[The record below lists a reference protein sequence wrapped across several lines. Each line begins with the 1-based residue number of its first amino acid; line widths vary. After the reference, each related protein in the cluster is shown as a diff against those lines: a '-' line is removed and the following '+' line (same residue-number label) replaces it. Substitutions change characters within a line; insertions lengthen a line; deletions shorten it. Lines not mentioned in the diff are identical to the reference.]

1 MVMKE
6 RCAHMDERLKSTQED
21 NHRLR
26 SERDGLRE
34 RVTEL
39 QASLKDKETEV
50 RKICQMIE
58 FGVGMYIV
66 DGEQISI
73 VYTIRIYTL
82 HST

>member
-50 RKICQMIE
+50 RKICQIIE

-66 DGEQISI
+66 DGEQISM
-73 VYTIRIYTL
+73 
-82 HST
+82 